1 MTLHVTKGTPPNQVT
16 YTESIPYASI
26 GENAFALTNQQ
37 LIYDFDNK
45 PPGTT
50 YSYHIT
56 TNYTPGSFP
65 TGDVITTPTVTNQ
78 TVKATPV
85 IDIMSLTYNPAIED
99 HSILETVNSNSD
111 GQISYTSSNPNVVS
125 IEPGTGRIIAVEPGT
140 AYLTITQSSTPEY
153 EEAVRY
159 EKVTVASGPG
169 GSLVVSAEP
178 AWLQLLNNVTIR
190 DTGNPRV
197 FQSNSPV
204 FVEEDPRRRGT
215 EWFAIVNNSSLPEIS
230 NYARTLQS
238 QFFTPPG
245 QSTPVPFDNIVTTHV
260 TNMSF
265 MFAGATMFDHDIS
278 SWDTSR
284 VTNMS
289 FMFQNATSFNQPLN
303 NWDTSRVTDM
313 GGMFRNAFNFNRPLL
328 FNQSLDIWNTSRV
341 INMSAMFAGARSF
354 NQNISNWNTS
364 NVRDMSSMFWG
375 AINFNNGMPSW
386 WMFPLLNPNN
396 RLTWNVSNVI
406 PSGFNFMFNGAFGF
420 NTNISGWDVRNVN
433 DNSPA
438 VAFRR
443 NSRLID
449 DFTPRAILNA
459 PGRGQ

>member
-1 MTLHVTKGTPPNQVT
+1 MSVPNPPEDYTYPEDYVPPPPFPSCVSSMTLHVTKGTPPNEVT

-45 PPGTT
+45 PPGTK

-85 IDIMSLTYNPAIED
+85 IDIMSLTYNPAIEE

-125 IEPGTGRIIAVEPGT
+125 IEPGTGKIIAVEPGT

-153 EEAVRY
+153 EGAVRY
-159 EKVTVASGPG
+159 EKFTVASGP
-169 GSLVVSAEP
+169 SMSTILSAEP
-178 AWLQLLNNVTIR
+178 AWLQLLNNITIR
-190 DTGNPRV
+190 DTVTSRV
-197 FQSNSPV
+197 FQSNLPV
-204 FVEEDPRRRGT
+204 FVQEDPRVRGT
-215 EWFAIVNNSSLPEIS
+215 PEWFAIVNNSSLPEIS

-260 TNMSF
+260 TNMGG
-265 MFAGATMFDHDIS
+265 MFQGATAFDHDIS

-284 VTNMS
+284 VTNMK
-289 FMFQNATSFNQPLN
+289 FMFAGATMFDRPLN
-303 NWDTSRVTDM
+303 N
-313 GGMFRNAFNFNRPLL
+313 
-328 FNQSLDIWNTSRV
+328 WNTSRV
-341 INMSAMFAGARSF
+341 IDMSGMFSNAFRF
-354 NQNISNWNTS
+354 NQNIS
-364 NVRDMSSMFWG
+364 G
-375 AINFNNGMPSW
+375 
-386 WMFPLLNPNN
+386 
-396 RLTWNVSNVI
+396 WNVSRVFTAFYFRQNSALSSANT
-406 PSGFNFMFNGAFGF
+406 PNFIIGV
-420 NTNISGWDVRNVN
+420 GWLR
-433 DNSPA
+433 S
-438 VAFRR
+438 
-443 NSRLID
+443 
-449 DFTPRAILNA
+449 DFDGVPL
-459 PGRGQ
+459 